1 MASNTGILTYNSG
14 VYNLRLNYYAPSST
28 IATTGNFL
36 GTLYAFLSKVD
47 AWPVDE
53 VPPAPEQTQS
63 YLNNVF
69 RNMFFAKKIGT
80 NDISPVIPR
89 INWTSGTTYDAYSD
103 QVDMFELNEDG
114 TIAKYFY
121 VKNRYDQVFKCLWNN
136 NDSPSTVEPYFQP
149 GTFNANQ
156 IFQGADNYKWKFMY
170 TITSGNK
177 LKFMDAS
184 WMPIPVGNTI
194 PNPVSSFAG
203 TGDIE
208 VINVTNGGS
217 GYDEANAVVT
227 VTVTG
232 DGYLSSANA
241 VVSGGVITDVLVANT
256 GYNYTYANVTISS
269 TIGSGATAV
278 SPVSPI
284 GGHGFNPISELG
296 ARHVMLTGQFQK
308 DESGNLPTD
317 IDFRQLGVIVD
328 PYAIY
333 GTGYAL
339 ANATSYKATTDF
351 VVSAGF
357 GTYVPDETVY
367 QSPNG
372 LIQDASF
379 TATVLSFDS
388 VFNTVKLINTN
399 GIANN
404 SGLIYGQTSGTA
416 RVVLQQQTP
425 SFIKNSGFL
434 IYLENRSPVQRNADG
449 SEQFRLVLGY

>member
-1 MASNTGILTYNSG
+1 MPSNTGILTYNSG

-63 YLNNVF
+63 YLNYVF
-69 RNMFFAKKIGT
+69 RNMFFVKKIGT

-89 INWTSGTTYDAYSD
+89 IDWTSGTTYDAYSD
-103 QVDMFELNEDG
+103 QVNMFELNEDG

-121 VKNRYDQVFKCLWNN
+121 VKNRYDQVFKCLWNDN
-136 NDSPSTVEPYFQP
+136 NTPSTVEPYFQP

-177 LKFMDAS
+177 LKFMDSS
-184 WMPIPVGNTI
+184 WMPVPVGNTI

-217 GYDEANAVVT
+217 GYDEANAVIT

-232 DGYLSSANA
+232 DGYLASANA
-241 VVSGGVITDVLVANT
+241 VVSGNTITDILVANT

-269 TIGSGATAV
+269 AIGSGATAN

-284 GGHGFNPISELG
+284 GGHGFNPVSELG
-296 ARHVMLTGQFQK
+296 ARHIMLTGQFDK
-308 DESGNLPTD
+308 GESGNLPTD
-317 IDFRQLGVIVD
+317 IDFRQLGVVVD
-328 PYAIY
+328 PYASY

-339 ANATSYKATTDF
+339 ANAVSYKTTTDF
-351 VVSAGF
+351 IVSAGF
-357 GTYVPDETVY
+357 GTYVPDEIVY

-372 LIQDASF
+372 LIQDATF

-388 VFNTVKLINTN
+388 AFNTVKLINTN

-425 SFIKNSGFL
+425 SFIKNSGFV

>member
-1 MASNTGILTYNSG
+1 MPSNTGILTYNSG

-63 YLNNVF
+63 YLNYVF
-69 RNMFFAKKIGT
+69 RNMFFVKKIGT

-103 QVDMFELNEDG
+103 QVNMFELNEDG

-121 VKNRYDQVFKCLWNN
+121 VKNRYDQVFKCLWNDN
-136 NDSPSTVEPYFQP
+136 NTPSTVEPYFQP

-184 WMPIPVGNTI
+184 WMPIPVGSTI

-217 GYDEANAVVT
+217 GYDEANAVIT

-317 IDFRQLGVIVD
+317 IDFRQLGVLVD

-333 GTGYAL
+333 GVSYAL

-351 VVSAGF
+351 VVSTGF
-357 GTYVPDETVY
+357 GLYLPDETVY

-372 LIQDASF
+372 LIQDATF

-404 SGLIYGQTSGTA
+404 SGVIYGQTSGTA

>member
-1 MASNTGILTYNSG
+1 MPSNTGILTYNSSA
-14 VYNLRLNYYAPSST
+14 YNLRLNYYAPSST
-28 IATTGNFL
+28 IATTGTFL

-53 VPPAPEQTQS
+53 VPPAPQQTQS
-63 YLNNVF
+63 YLNTVF
-69 RNMFFAKKIGT
+69 KNTFFAKKIGT
-80 NDISPVIPR
+80 NDISPVIQR
-89 INWTSGTTYDAYSD
+89 IDWTSGTIYDAYSD
-103 QVDMFELNEDG
+103 QVNMFELNEDG
-114 TIAKYFY
+114 SNAKKFY
-121 VKNRYDQVFKCLWNN
+121 IKNRYDQVFKCLWNN
-136 NDSPSTVEPYFQP
+136 KGLPSTVEPYFQP

-156 IFQGADNYKWKFMY
+156 IFQGADNYKWKFIY

-184 WMPIPVGNTI
+184 WMPVPVGNTI
-194 PNPVSSFAG
+194 PNPLFTFAG

-217 GYDEANAVVT
+217 GYDEANAVIT

-232 DGYLSSANA
+232 DGYLASANA
-241 VVSGGVITDVLVANT
+241 VVSGNTITDVLVANT

-269 TIGSGATAV
+269 SLGSGATANAPV
-278 SPVSPI
+278 SPV
-284 GGHGFNPISELG
+284 GGHGYNPLTELG
-296 ARHVMLTGQFQK
+296 ARHVMLTGQFSK

-317 IDFRQLGVIVD
+317 IDFRQLGILVD
-328 PYAIY
+328 PYASY
-333 GTGYAL
+333 GTRYAL
-339 ANATSYKATTDF
+339 ANAVSYKTTTDF
-351 VVSAGF
+351 VVSTGF
-357 GTYVPDETVY
+357 GNYLPDETVY
-367 QSPNG
+367 QSTNG
-372 LIQDASF
+372 LIQDATF

-388 VFNTVKLINTN
+388 VFNTVKLINTK

-404 SGLIYGQTSGTA
+404 NGVIYGQTSGTA

>member
-1 MASNTGILTYNSG
+1 MPSNTGILTYNSG

-63 YLNNVF
+63 YLNYVF

-103 QVDMFELNEDG
+103 QVNMFELNEDG

-121 VKNRYDQVFKCLWNN
+121 VKNRYDQVFKCLWNGN
-136 NDSPSTVEPYFQP
+136 NTPSTVEPYFQP

-177 LKFMDAS
+177 LKFMDSS
-184 WMPIPVGNTI
+184 WMPVPVGNTI

-217 GYDEANAVVT
+217 GYDEANAVIT

-232 DGYLSSANA
+232 DGYLASANA
-241 VVSGGVITDVLVANT
+241 VVSSGAITDVLVANT

-269 TIGSGATAV
+269 AIGSGATAN

-296 ARHVMLTGQFQK
+296 ARHVMLTGQFDK
-308 DESGNLPTD
+308 SESGNLPTD
-317 IDFRQLGVIVD
+317 IDFRQLGVVVD
-328 PYAIY
+328 PYAIF
-333 GTGYAL
+333 GVGYDI
-339 ANATSYKATTDF
+339 ANATSYKTTTDF

-372 LIQDASF
+372 LIQDATF
-379 TATVLSFDS
+379 TGTVLSFDS
-388 VFNTVKLINTN
+388 VFNTVKLINTY
-399 GIANN
+399 GTANN
-404 SGLIYGQTSGTA
+404 GAVIYGQTSGTA